1 MRVPESLSPS
11 AVRHPVPS
19 SLTAASSARWCE
31 GAEVGT
37 EESWIGEA
45 GRSESSRPRE
55 CFVRALGVC
64 FEEAAS
70 TRGLLH
76 PMPRGSV
83 KKCQTLSVDVSVKR

>member
-37 EESWIGEA
+37 GESWIGEA
-45 GRSESSRPRE
+45 AGRANASSEPWA
-55 CFVRALGVC
+55 CVL
-64 FEEAAS
+64 
-70 TRGLLH
+70 
-76 PMPRGSV
+76 
-83 KKCQTLSVDVSVKR
+83 KKLQTLGSYYTLCLAAA